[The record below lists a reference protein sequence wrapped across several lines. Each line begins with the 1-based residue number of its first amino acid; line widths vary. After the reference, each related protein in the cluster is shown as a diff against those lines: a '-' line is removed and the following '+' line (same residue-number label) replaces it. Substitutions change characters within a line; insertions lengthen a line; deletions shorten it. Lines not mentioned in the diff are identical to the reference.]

1 MNLLVI
7 GNGLSAASVSYF
19 AHEKGC
25 KIFRLYHDD
34 SIGGLCE
41 DKFFPENNARMSRFG
56 PHIFHTSYID
66 IWQFVNSIVPFMT
79 YQNSP
84 KALYKGKFYSL
95 PFNLNTMQQ
104 VYGVQTAAEAR
115 LKIDSDRELVEKPQN
130 AEEMAKSVVGKTFY
144 EMFQKSYSRKQ
155 WKKPVSKVAPEILA
169 RVPIRYTYN
178 DNYFNDLF
186 QGFPLNGY
194 TDFITR
200 IFDKAEVEFID
211 CPIEDF
217 DLEQLV
223 KLYKIDK
230 VVVCDRPDVWFHK
243 EVKDEMIPY
252 GCTSFLR
259 VDLSSWSQDAAV
271 VNHCDMSK
279 LYTRTTEY
287 ALLTSKKDTSL
298 GLIQA
303 EIPQGELN
311 RDEYCSKV
319 HLPYQRETAACYPTT
334 SEVYD
339 KYKKLLTNR
348 GIILCGRLAENK
360 YLNMDQAIVNAREK
374 VYNILGLD
382 NIEWTCQG

>member
-1 MNLLVI
+1 
-7 GNGLSAASVSYF
+7 
-19 AHEKGC
+19 
-25 KIFRLYHDD
+25 
-34 SIGGLCE
+34 
-41 DKFFPENNARMSRFG
+41 
-56 PHIFHTSYID
+56 
-66 IWQFVNSIVPFMT
+66 
-79 YQNSP
+79 
-84 KALYKGKFYSL
+84 
-95 PFNLNTMQQ
+95 MQQ

-115 LKIDSDRELVEKPQN
+115 LKIDADRELVEKPQN

-211 CPIEDF
+211 CSAEDF

-230 VVVCDRPDVWFHK
+230 VVVCDRPDVWFHR

-303 EIPQGELN
+303 EIPQGELS

-339 KYKKLLTNR
+339 KYKKLLTSR

-382 NIEWTCQG
+382 SKVWTCQG